1 MTSAGTSSGPVAI
14 QSETYDVRESVIRL
28 AAMGDEGVEY
38 VERARA
44 TTERGEIVLRERRSS
59 TDIEAAPVLELRV
72 NGVFVMDTLETTTEE
87 ALARTA
93 LAQVEAPRAVVV
105 GGLGLGY
112 TAHEV
117 LTDRRVER
125 LVVVEI
131 EEPLVAW
138 MRDGTVPHGPSYLAD
153 ERLTV
158 VVADIRQAMT
168 EATPGSYDLALLDV
182 DNGPGYL
189 VHEQNA
195 AVYHPE
201 FLSSVAQALKPGGV
215 AAVWSAAE
223 SSDLYDALLTVF
235 GAATPVPLDV
245 RLQGRAEQYWLYLAR
260 R

>member
-1 MTSAGTSSGPVAI
+1 MA
-14 QSETYDVRESVIRL
+14 
-28 AAMGDEGVEY
+28 DEGVEY

-44 TTERGEIVLRERRSS
+44 TTERGEVVLRERRST
-59 TDIEAAPVLELRV
+59 TDAEAAKVLELRV
-72 NGVFVMDTLETTTEE
+72 NGVFVMDTLETTTEQE
-87 ALARTA
+87 LARSA
-93 LAQVEAPRAVVV
+93 LDQVDEPRAVVV

-117 LTDRRVER
+117 LADRRVER

-131 EEPLVAW
+131 EEPLVEW

-168 EATPGSYDLALLDV
+168 EAAPDSYDLVLLDV

-195 AVYHPE
+195 DVYRPE
-201 FLSSVAQALKPGGV
+201 FLSSVARALRPGGAV
-215 AAVWSAAE
+215 ALWSSARSPE
-223 SSDLYDALLTVF
+223 LYDGLVTVF
-235 GAATPVPLDV
+235 GAATAVPLDV
-245 RLQGRAEQYWLYLAR
+245 TLQDRAEQYWLYLAR

>member
-1 MTSAGTSSGPVAI
+1 MA
-14 QSETYDVRESVIRL
+14 
-28 AAMGDEGVEY
+28 DEGVEY

-44 TTERGEIVLRERRSS
+44 TTERGEIVLRERRS
-59 TDIEAAPVLELRV
+59 TADTETPGVLELRV
-72 NGVFVMDTLETTTEE
+72 NGVFVMDTRETTTEQE
-87 ALARTA
+87 LARAA
-93 LAQVEAPRAVVV
+93 LAQVEDPRAVVV

-117 LTDRRVER
+117 LADRRVER

-131 EEPLVAW
+131 EEPLVGW

-158 VVADIRQAMT
+158 VIADIRQVMA
-168 EATPGSYDLALLDV
+168 EATPEGYDLVLLDV

-195 AVYHPE
+195 EVYGTD
-201 FLSSVAQALKPGGV
+201 FLSSVAQALRPGGAV
-215 AAVWSAAE
+215 AVWSSAE
-223 SSDLYDALLTVF
+223 SPALYDALATVF

-245 RLQGRAEQYWLYLAR
+245 TLQDREERYWLYLAR